1 MSEAK
6 TAANAASADEDALLR
21 ALLSRVAL
29 GDRPALAEFYDR
41 TVARVYA
48 CARAIVC
55 SDREAELATEDVYL
69 QVWKQASGVARHGF
83 HVVSWLLIL
92 TRHRALPPGE
102 IAKTKARVRRAL
114 LDSGRSGRDS
124 PPEDITMP

>member
-1 MSEAK
+1 MSEERSA
-6 TAANAASADEDALLR
+6 AASADEDALLR
-21 ALLSRVAL
+21 TLLSRIAL
-29 GDRPALAEFYDR
+29 ADRAALAEFYDR
-41 TVARVYA
+41 TVPRVYA
-48 CARAIVC
+48 CARAIVR
-55 SDREAELATEDVYL
+55 SEREAELATEDVYL

-114 LDSGRSGRDS
+114 MESGRGGRDG
-124 PPEDITMP
+124 PPEDVTTP